1 MTTELNKLISILNDP
16 IFEKTSIVRWG
27 SPIISFGNLE
37 TARVATLGLN
47 PSNREFVD
55 KMGNELNGS
64 ERRFHSLRSLN
75 INDWNDVST
84 KHLKLILEFSNNYF
98 IRNPYDTWFKKL
110 DYLIS
115 GTNASY
121 YFPTL
126 GACHLDL
133 IPFATFSKWA
143 DLTPREKNLL
153 FRFSK
158 DTLAQLLKDS
168 SIELLILN
176 GQTVVENFE
185 KISLIKL
192 KKRKMTSW
200 SLPRKAV
207 NVTGYSY
214 FGMASM
220 ISGYKLKKPILI
232 LGYNHNIQSS
242 FGVTT
247 KVLTLIRNWI
257 TDTYKSNQI

>member
-1 MTTELNKLISILNDP
+1 MTTELNRLINLLNDP
-16 IFEKTSIVRWG
+16 LFSETSVISWG
-27 SPIISFGNLE
+27 SPILSFGNLE
-37 TARVATLGLN
+37 NSRVATLGLN

-55 KMGNELNGS
+55 KMGKELNGS
-64 ERRFHSLRSLN
+64 ERRFHSLSSLK
-75 INDWNDVST
+75 INNWNDVGT
-84 KHLKLILEFSNNYF
+84 KHLKLILDFSNNYF

-143 DLTPREKNLL
+143 DLTSQERNLL
-153 FRFSK
+153 LRFSK
-158 DTLAQLLKDS
+158 DTLGQLLKDS
-168 SIELLILN
+168 NIELLILN

-192 KKRKMTSW
+192 EKRKMISW
-200 SLPRKAV
+200 SLPRKTG

-214 FGMASM
+214 FGMTSM

-247 KVLTLIRNWI
+247 KVLTSIRNWI
-257 TDTYKSNQI
+257 TDAYKSNQI